1 MNLVFLLK
9 PFLVLK
15 RMAYIWERSGSRDLV
30 GERRRKKDAENGQGT
45 FREVMPPGS
54 WFSLLISGIKEKSR
68 ILDGKSSLRSLR
80 FSICLGK
87 G

>member
-30 GERRRKKDAENGQGT
+30 GERRRKKDAEHGQGI
-45 FREVMPPGS
+45 FREVMPAGS
-54 WFSLLISGIKEKSR
+54 LFSLLISGIKEKSR
-68 ILDGKSSLRSLR
+68 ILD
-80 FSICLGK
+80 
-87 G
+87 